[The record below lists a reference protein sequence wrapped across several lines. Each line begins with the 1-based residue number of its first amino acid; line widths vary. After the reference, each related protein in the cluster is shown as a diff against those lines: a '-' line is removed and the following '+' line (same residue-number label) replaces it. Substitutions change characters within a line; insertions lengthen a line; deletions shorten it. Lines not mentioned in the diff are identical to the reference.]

1 MLSRHLRLR
10 DWGKA
15 SKRRGTR
22 MTCKKETRRR
32 TDGSVD
38 HPLKKRDQRRKSP
51 SNAPLVEANMMVES
65 LVLSLV
71 VANKEGNRI
80 TYQKSVKSEA
90 FLLLLSLCVFCA
102 FSHPFYYFFIIF
114 NTNNDNEMNN
124 TNNKLKEVFSLQ
136 PCESTYFFLPR
147 TQTTHRG
154 RG

>member
-90 FLLLLSLCVFCA
+90 FLLSLCVFCA

-124 TNNKLKEVFSLQ
+124 TNNKLKDFSLQ